1 MIIDILVIIV
11 MITGLLFFVATTVGI
26 IRFPDF
32 YSRVHAAGKGDTL
45 STTLFLGGVILFI
58 LRDFSWDT
66 MLTAGK
72 LLLIVFYIFIAS
84 PTATHAIIDAGY
96 EFRVPYWTRST
107 DKKGTEGDEANED
120 NMDNGFYPEDLKG

>member
-1 MIIDILVIIV
+1 MIIDIMVIIV

-45 STTLFLGGVILFI
+45 STTLFLGGAILFI
-58 LRDFSWDT
+58 MRDFSWDG

-96 EFRVPYWTRST
+96 EFRVPYWTRSS
-107 DKKGTEGDEANED
+107 DKKGTEGDEANEE
-120 NMDNGFYPEDLKG
+120 NMDDGFYPEDLKG

>member
-1 MIIDILVIIV
+1 MIFDILVILAMLI
-11 MITGLLFFVATTVGI
+11 GLLFFVATTVGL

-45 STTLFLGGVILFI
+45 STTVFLGGTILY
-58 LRDFSWDT
+58 LLQDFSGDSL
-66 MLTAGK
+66 LTAGK

-96 EFRVPYWTRST
+96 EFRVPYWTRSST
-107 DKKGTEGDEANED
+107 HKGTEGDEENEE

>member
-1 MIIDILVIIV
+1 MISDILVIIA
-11 MITGLLFFVATTVGI
+11 MLSGLLFFVATTVGI

-45 STTLFLGGVILFI
+45 STTLFLGGAIVYL
-58 LRDFSWDT
+58 LSDFSGGT
-66 MLTAGK
+66 LLTAGK

-96 EFRVPYWTRST
+96 EFRVPYWTRSSE
-107 DKKGTEGDEANED
+107 KKGSEGDEADGE

>member
-1 MIIDILVIIV
+1 MIFDILVILA
-11 MITGLLFFVATTVGI
+11 MLTGLLFFVATTVGL

-45 STTLFLGGVILFI
+45 STTLFLGGAILFL
-58 LRDFSWDT
+58 LRDFSGDT
-66 MLTAGK
+66 LLTAGK

-96 EFRVPYWTRST
+96 EFRVPYWTRPTKDNST
-107 DKKGTEGDEANED
+107 ERDEENL
-120 NMDNGFYPEDLKG
+120 DNGFYPEDLKG

>member
-1 MIIDILVIIV
+1 MILDILVIV
-11 MITGLLFFVATTVGI
+11 AMLTGLLFFVATTVGL

-45 STTLFLGGVILFI
+45 STTLFLGGAILY
-58 LRDFSWDT
+58 LMRDLNGT
-66 MLTAGK
+66 TLLTAGK

-96 EFRVPYWTRST
+96 EFRVPYWTRSS
-107 DKKGTEGDEANED
+107 DRKGADGDDVNEE
-120 NMDNGFYPEDLKG
+120 NMDNGFYPEDLIG